1 MYENEWENG
10 DRAFT
15 AVEMM
20 DMVHQSLFRKT
31 IAGQKLNVME
41 RSLQKSLLD
50 ALLTGA
56 NQNESI
62 KINRR
67 LVDEPN
73 LDSSSPRTLD
83 MTMTQISRT
92 SDAISLKRG
101 ELLRILRL
109 CKSKANTGDTAT
121 QMHYDATTSNIYPL
135 LSPFLRCDDHSA
147 GTYDYWYRDG
157 WRV

>member
-1 MYENEWENG
+1 
-10 DRAFT
+10 
-15 AVEMM
+15 MM

-121 QMHYDATTSNIYPL
+121 QMHYDDMA
-135 LSPFLRCDDHSA
+135 LRIQTA
-147 GTYDYWYRDG
+147 LGLNK
-157 WRV
+157 